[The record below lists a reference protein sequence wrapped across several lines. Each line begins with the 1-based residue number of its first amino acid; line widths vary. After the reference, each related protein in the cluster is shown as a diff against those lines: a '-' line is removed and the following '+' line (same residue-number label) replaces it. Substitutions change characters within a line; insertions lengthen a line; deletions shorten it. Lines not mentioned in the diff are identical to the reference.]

1 MNWETAAS
9 QMDAIVSAV
18 FDTTSCRAKPMTSG
32 LNVNQKAAHDTT
44 RAQFDFTCTLDLGP
58 SQDAIPRHLP
68 SDTGVRGTMVS
79 YDAVITAD
87 VSAWPWL
94 PVKGDRFVVLATG
107 TVIAVGS
114 EFEITAGEEDG
125 TSRRAFYLNR
135 KK

>member
-1 MNWETAAS
+1 
-9 QMDAIVSAV
+9 MDGVISDV
-18 FDTTSCRAKPMTSG
+18 FDTTSCRAKPRTSG
-32 LNVNQKAAHDTT
+32 LNVNEKPGPDTG
-44 RAQFDFTCTLDLGP
+44 RAEFDFRCTLDLGP

-94 PVKGDRFVVLATG
+94 PVKGDRFLVLVTG
-107 TVIAVGS
+107 TVIAVGT
-114 EFEITAGEEDG
+114 ELEITAGEEDG

>member
-1 MNWETAAS
+1 
-9 QMDAIVSAV
+9 MDGVISAV
-18 FDTTSCRAKPMTSG
+18 FDTTSCRAKPMTLG
-32 LNVNQKAAHDTT
+32 LNVNQKPGPDAG
-44 RAQFDFTCTLDLGP
+44 RAEFDFLCTLDLGP

-68 SDTGVRGTMVS
+68 TDTGVRGTMVS

-87 VSAWPWL
+87 VSAWPWV
-94 PVKGDRFVVLATG
+94 PKKGDRFMVMVTG
-107 TVIAVGS
+107 TVVDVGS